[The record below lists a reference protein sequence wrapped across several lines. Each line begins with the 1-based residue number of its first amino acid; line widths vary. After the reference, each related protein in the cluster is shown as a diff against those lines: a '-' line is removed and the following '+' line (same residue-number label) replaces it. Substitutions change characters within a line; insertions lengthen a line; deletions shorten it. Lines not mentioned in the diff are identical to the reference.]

1 MEKQFE
7 RLNIAI
13 LALGGQGGGVLA
25 DWIQEVA
32 RHEGW
37 LAQGTSVPGVA
48 QRTGSTVYYV
58 ELVRP
63 DEKGRAPVMAQMPTP
78 GDVDVVIAS
87 ELMETGRA
95 LLRGFST
102 ADRTTL
108 IGSSNR
114 VYAISEKSAMGDGRG
129 NSRKIFEAGRQ
140 RSKRFICFDM
150 EEAANRAGSVISSV
164 MFGALAGSGAL
175 PFPREAFEH
184 TVRASGIAVAQ
195 NIAGFA
201 AGFAA
206 AQAPAALSI
215 SADNLPPVA
224 TSEAGRAFEARI
236 RDRVPTPARSNALHA
251 VARLMDYQDARY
263 AALYLDRIETV
274 AALDA
279 APHELT
285 AETARHLAL
294 WMSYEDTARVAD
306 LKIRASRAERVRKE
320 VGTGKSDLLAV
331 TEFMHPRLREIC
343 EAMPAPL
350 GRAVLKSRVLN
361 RVLGPFFR
369 SGRHVETTSLR
380 WFLMLRF
387 VASLRRIRPRSL
399 RYVEEQERIEAW
411 LREIRQHARRE
422 PDLALEIVRCQR
434 LIKGYGDT
442 FERGLGNFRLIMG
455 HIAEEQV
462 AAADVATLRE
472 AALADDAGTALAA
485 ALGATSKH
493 AQRRRDRKARTRL
506 RTAAS
511 AAP

>member
-1 MEKQFE
+1 MEQKFE

-58 ELVRP
+58 ELVKTE
-63 DEKGRAPVMAQMPTP
+63 EKGRSPVMAQMPTP
-78 GDVDVVIAS
+78 GDVDIVIAS

-129 NSRKIFEAGRQ
+129 NSQKIFEAGAQ

-150 EEAANRAGSVISSV
+150 EAAADRAGSVISSV

-184 TVRASGIAVAQ
+184 TVRESGIAVAQ
-195 NIAGFA
+195 NLAGFA
-201 AGFAA
+201 EGFEA
-206 AQAPAALSI
+206 AQAAPTLPEADEHAL
-215 SADNLPPVA
+215 PVA
-224 TSEAGRAFEARI
+224 TTDAGRAFEARV
-236 RDRVPTPARSNALHA
+236 RAHLPEAAQRNAIHGT
-251 VARLMDYQDARY
+251 ARLMDYQDAHY
-263 AALYLDRIETV
+263 AALYLDRLEAV

-279 APHELT
+279 APFLLT

-294 WMSYEDTARVAD
+294 WMSYEDTVRVAD
-306 LKIRASRAERVRKE
+306 LKIRASRAERVQEE
-320 VGTGKSDLLAV
+320 VRAGKSDLLKI
-331 TEFMHPRLREIC
+331 TEFMHPRLQEIC
-343 EAMPAPL
+343 ETMPAPL
-350 GRAVLKSRVLN
+350 GRAILKSPLLN
-361 RVLGPFFR
+361 RLLAPFFEA
-369 SGRHVETTSLR
+369 GRHVETTSLR

-387 VASLRRIRPRSL
+387 VAAMRRMRPRSL
-399 RYVEEQERIEAW
+399 RYAEEQERIEEW
-411 LREIRQHARRE
+411 LRKILQFAPRK
-422 PDLALEIVRCQR
+422 PDLALEVARCQR

-442 FERGLGNFRLIMG
+442 FERGLGNYRLILG
-455 HIAEEQV
+455 YIADGSIS
-462 AAADVATLRE
+462 ADDVAKLRE
-472 AALADDAGTALAA
+472 AALADDAGVTLAGV
-485 ALGATSKH
+485 LGGHTKQMQSG
-493 AQRRRDRKARTRL
+493 RDR
-506 RTAAS
+506 
-511 AAP
+511 

>member
-1 MEKQFE
+1 MEKKFE

-25 DWIQEVA
+25 EWIQEVA

-58 ELVRP
+58 ELVKP
-63 DEKGRAPVMAQMPTP
+63 DEKGRSPVMAQMPTP
-78 GDVDVVIAS
+78 GDVDIVIAS

-129 NSRKIFEAGRQ
+129 NSEKIFEAGAQ

-150 EEAANRAGSVISSV
+150 EDAADRAGSVISSV

-175 PFPREAFEH
+175 PFARESFEH
-184 TVRASGIAVAQ
+184 TVRESGIAVKQ
-195 NIAGFA
+195 NLAGFA

-206 AQAPAALSI
+206 AQAPAALPG
-215 SADNLPPVA
+215 SAEDPLPVP

-236 RDRVPTPARSNALHA
+236 RERLPVAAQRNALHG

-263 AALYLDRIETV
+263 AALYLDRLETV
-274 AALDA
+274 TALDS
-279 APHELT
+279 APHDLT

-306 LKIRASRAERVRKE
+306 LKIRASRAERVQKE
-320 VGTGKSDLLAV
+320 VRVGETDLLAV
-331 TEFMHPRLREIC
+331 TEFMHPRLQEIC
-343 EAMPAPL
+343 EALPASL
-350 GRAVLKSRVLN
+350 GRAILHSKFLN
-361 RVLGPFFR
+361 RLLDPFFR
-369 SGRHVETTSLR
+369 SGRHVETTSIH

-387 VASLRRIRPRSL
+387 VAGLRRIRPRSL

-411 LREIRQHARRE
+411 ILKILQHARRE

-442 FERGLGNFRLIMG
+442 FERGLGNYRLIMG
-455 HIAEEQV
+455 YIADGPIT
-462 AAADVATLRE
+462 ASDVAKLRE
-472 AALADDAGTALAA
+472 AALADDAGTTLAGVI
-485 ALGATSKH
+485 GAPSK
-493 AQRRRDRKARTRL
+493 QVRRWRDREEQTKVF
-506 RTAAS
+506 AS
-511 AAP
+511 DTTE